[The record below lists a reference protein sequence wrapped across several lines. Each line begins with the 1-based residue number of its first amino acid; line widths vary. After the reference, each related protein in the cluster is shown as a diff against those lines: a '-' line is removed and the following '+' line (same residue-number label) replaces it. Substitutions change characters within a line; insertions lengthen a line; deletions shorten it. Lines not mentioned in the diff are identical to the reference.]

1 MTKRQTAKV
10 NMLIAMILFFEKYNS
25 VFTTFVQLVTEI
37 TGFTTSYDDLQIE
50 IGKQGLKISG
60 VAATKD
66 TTLETAI
73 KLTVKSARKAR
84 AWAKNTGNAT
94 LEALFDVQVSTFSE
108 MTQSVVINSLTTI
121 KTALNTNIGSLT
133 AYKVV
138 AADVTAITTAIGL
151 ASTEIGTPK
160 QAITTRAVATGQ
172 IEVLIDECDAY
183 LEIIDDLLVPEYE
196 DTDAEMVAEY
206 HLSRAIS
213 SLGNKA
219 TGLKVTGSNA
229 ATGAFLADVMV
240 TIVEVARSAA
250 TNIVGIALIERI
262 KPGTY
267 HVTCKKVGFADY
279 SKIVEFTLGKM
290 TALAVAMMPV

>member
-10 NMLIAMILFFEKYNS
+10 NMLIAMILFFNKYE
-25 VFTTFVQLVTEI
+25 VAFTTFIQLVTEI
-37 TGFTTSYDDLQIE
+37 TGFKGSYDKLQTE

-60 VAATKD
+60 VAVTKD
-66 TTLETAI
+66 TNLDAAI

-84 AWAKNTGNAT
+84 AWAKNMDNAT
-94 LEALFDVQVSTFSE
+94 LEALFDVQAYTFGE

-121 KTALNTNIGSLT
+121 KTALNTNISSLT
-133 AYKVV
+133 AYKIV
-138 AADVTAITTAIGL
+138 AADVTAITTAIDL

-172 IEVLIDECDAY
+172 IEVLINECDAY
-183 LEIIDDLLVPEYE
+183 LGIIDDLLVPEYE
-196 DTDAEMVAEY
+196 DTDAEMVDAY

-219 TGLKVTGSNA
+219 TGLGVSINNA
-229 ATGAFLADVMV
+229 ATGEMLEGVLV
-240 TIVEVARSAA
+240 TIVEIARS
-250 TNIVGIALIERI
+250 GLSDIAGQSLIDRI

-267 HVTCKKVGFADY
+267 HVTCSKVGFVSY
-279 SKIVEFTLGKM
+279 TVIVVFVLGKI
-290 TALAVAMMPV
+290 TSRAVALMPI

>member
-10 NMLIAMILFFEKYNS
+10 NMLIAMILFFDKYHS

-60 VAATKD
+60 VAVTKD

-94 LEALFDVQVSTFSE
+94 LEALFDVQVSTFGE

-121 KTALNTNIGSLT
+121 RAALNTNISSLT

-151 ASTEIGTPK
+151 AATDIGTPK

-183 LEIIDDLLVPEYE
+183 LEIIDDLLVPEYQ

-229 ATGAFLADVMV
+229 ATGAFLVDVMV
-240 TIVEVARSAA
+240 TIVEVARSEA
-250 TNIVGIALIERI
+250 TDIVGIALIERI

-267 HVTCKKVGFADY
+267 HVTCKKVGFVDY
-279 SKIVEFTLGKM
+279 TIIVEFTLGKI
-290 TALAVAMMPV
+290 TSLAVAMMPI

>member
-213 SLGNKA
+213 SLENKA

>member
-10 NMLIAMILFFEKYNS
+10 NMLIAMILFFDKYTT
-25 VFTTFVQLVTEI
+25 VFADFAQLVTEI
-37 TGFTTSYDDLQIE
+37 TGFKGSYNSLQLE

-60 VAATKD
+60 VVTTKD
-66 TTLETAI
+66 TNLDTAI

-94 LEALFDVQVSTFSE
+94 LEALFDVQVSTFSD

-121 KTALNTNIGSLT
+121 ETALSTNIGSLT
-133 AYKVV
+133 GYKVV
-138 AADVTAITTAIGL
+138 AADVAAISTAIGL
-151 ASTEIGTPK
+151 ATTDIGTPK

-172 IEVLIDECDAY
+172 IEVFIDECDAY

-196 DTDAEMVAEY
+196 DTDAEMVEAY
-206 HLSRAIS
+206 HLSRTIS

-219 TGLKVTGSNA
+219 TGLKVTNTNA
-229 ATGAFLADVMV
+229 ATGALLEGVTV
-240 TIVEVARSAA
+240 TIVEVARSAIS
-250 TNIVGIALIERI
+250 NISGLSLIDRM

-267 HVTCKKVGFADY
+267 HVTCKKVGFVDFDT
-279 SKIVEFTLGKM
+279 IIEFALGKISV
-290 TALAVAMMPV
+290 LAVAMRAI